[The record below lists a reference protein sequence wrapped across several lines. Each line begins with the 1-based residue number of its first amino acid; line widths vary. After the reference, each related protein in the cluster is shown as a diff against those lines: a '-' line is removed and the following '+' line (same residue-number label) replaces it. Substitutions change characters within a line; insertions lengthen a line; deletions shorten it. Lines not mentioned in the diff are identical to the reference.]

1 MSSQHPGKFL
11 KMVICFDGAIDNAFK
26 ISTFLPC
33 DDPSFKTDEQYAVK
47 NCPNKSNFGCLR
59 DHICAPVAI
68 KGDDL
73 VVEKGQKSIFLV
85 FYHCFHM
92 GDQFC
97 VCDASMNDEAVY
109 GCYLTKKSALTA
121 LQLPLTS
128 ELPDGTNDVTSPV
141 KPPGFNG
148 ELHGEI
154 WGELHCREYAVT
166 GW

>member
-1 MSSQHPGKFL
+1 MSSQQPGKFL
-11 KMVICFDGAIDNAFK
+11 KMVICFDGTIDDAFK

-33 DDPSFKTDEQYAVK
+33 DDPSFKTDEYYAVT

-68 KGDDL
+68 KGEDL
-73 VVEKGQKSIFLV
+73 VVREGQKSIFLI
-85 FYHCFHM
+85 FYHCWYM
-92 GDQFC
+92 GDQFS
-97 VCDASMNDEAVY
+97 VCDASMNDEVEVC

-141 KPPGFNG
+141 EPPCYNDDVTG
-148 ELHGEI
+148 ELR
-154 WGELHCREYAVT
+154 CREYAVT

>member
-1 MSSQHPGKFL
+1 MSSKHPGKFL
-11 KMVICFDGAIDNAFK
+11 KMVICFNGTIDDAFK

-33 DDPSFKTDEQYAVK
+33 DDLSFKTDEYYAVT

-68 KGDDL
+68 KGEDL
-73 VVEKGQKSIFLV
+73 VVREGQKSIFLI
-85 FYHCFHM
+85 FYHDWNM
-92 GDQFC
+92 GDQFH
-97 VCDASMNDEAVY
+97 VCDASMNDEEVC

-121 LQLPLTS
+121 LQLPMTS

-141 KPPGFNG
+141 EQTGFN
-148 ELHGEI
+148 
-154 WGELHCREYAVT
+154 GELHCREYAVT